1 MRNPSQT
8 LYEDY
13 KSNPLIEGK
22 VALLCIDLQ
31 YYDAAPGY
39 GFFQD
44 VSHEDQEYAYYF
56 NRLEDQVFP
65 TVKKLQ
71 KIFREQEQ
79 EVIHVK
85 IESMTN
91 DGRDRSLEHQRIG
104 CFVEKGSKEAEF
116 IEEVAPL
123 ENEIIITK
131 TASGV
136 FNSTNI
142 DYVLRNLGIEQLVV
156 VGVLTNECVETTVR
170 DGADKG
176 YQMYVPEEGVA
187 ALTEEL
193 NHHSLEVL
201 DGVYAD
207 VMSYETVKDNF

>member
-1 MRNPSQT
+1 MHNPSQS

-13 KSNPLIEGK
+13 KTNPFIKGK

-39 GFFQD
+39 GFFKD
-44 VSHEDQEYAYYF
+44 MSREDAADSYYF
-56 NRLEDQVFP
+56 NRLEEKVFP
-65 TVKKLQ
+65 SVAELQ
-71 KIFREQEQ
+71 AVFREQGQ

-85 IESMTN
+85 IESMTE
-91 DGRDRSLEHQRIG
+91 DGRDRSLEHKRIG
-104 CFVEKGSKEAEF
+104 CFVEKGSKESEF
-116 IEEVAPL
+116 IKEVEPADD
-123 ENEIIITK
+123 EIIITK

-142 DYVLRNLGIEQLVV
+142 DYVLRNLGIEQIVV

-176 YQMYVPEEGVA
+176 YEMYVMKEGVA
-187 ALTEEL
+187 ALTEAL
-193 NHHSLEVL
+193 DHHSLDVMH
-201 DGVYAD
+201 GVYAD
-207 VMSYETVKDNF
+207 VLPFETIKNNF